1 MTIEAT
7 PLNNCY
13 IIKPNV
19 FKDHRGSFIETYKA
33 GNLEQALGYQV
44 KFVQDNQ
51 SISKYGAIRGFH
63 LQVGEFAQAKLVR
76 VVKGEVLD
84 VIIDLRPESS
94 TFKQS
99 FCYKLNDDNNH
110 QLFIPRGFAHG
121 FSTLSEEAIFAYKCD
136 NFYNKASER
145 GIAFNDETLNI
156 DWGIAN
162 DHQVVSEKDLNNP
175 SLKQYLSHLV

>member
-1 MTIEAT
+1 MTIEST
-7 PLNNCY
+7 PLNNSY

-33 GNLEQALGYQV
+33 GMLEQAIGY
-44 KFVQDNQ
+44 KINFVQDNQ

-63 LQVGEFAQAKLVR
+63 FQTGEFAQAKLVR

-99 FCYKLNDDNNH
+99 FSYKLNEDNNH

-156 DWGIAN
+156 DWCIAN
-162 DHQVVSEKDLNNP
+162 NHQVVSEKDLKNP
-175 SLKQYLSHLV
+175 SLNEYLSYLV